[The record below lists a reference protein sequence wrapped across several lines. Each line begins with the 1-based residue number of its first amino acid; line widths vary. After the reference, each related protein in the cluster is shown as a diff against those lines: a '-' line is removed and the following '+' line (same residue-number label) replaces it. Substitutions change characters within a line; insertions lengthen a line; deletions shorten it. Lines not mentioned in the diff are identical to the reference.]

1 MSQFLVGNQFSPRAT
16 SESVPCLRLLP
27 SCTGFDESHFDL
39 GLEGKMRI
47 NSIFLSL
54 LLSLAWG
61 PPASEYVAGLGC
73 Y

>member
-1 MSQFLVGNQFSPRAT
+1 MPEFLVGNQFSPRAT
-16 SESVPCLRLLP
+16 LGSVPCLPLLL
-27 SCTGFDESHFDL
+27 SCTGFDESRFDL

-54 LLSLAWG
+54 LLSLAWS
-61 PPASEYVAGLGC
+61 PPALEYVAGLGC